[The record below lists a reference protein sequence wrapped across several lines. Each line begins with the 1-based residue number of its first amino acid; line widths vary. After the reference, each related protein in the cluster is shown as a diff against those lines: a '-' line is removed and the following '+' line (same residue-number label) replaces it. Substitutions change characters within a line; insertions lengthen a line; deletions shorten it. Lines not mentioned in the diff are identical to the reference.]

1 MNSKRSEEIQEQYED
16 ALFTMLMDE
25 YAQANGEKLLEE
37 FQAAEA
43 RGEVPDIPE
52 ELDKKCRGMIRQRFA
67 KRRSLER
74 NRRIIKRIGNI
85 AAAFFIV
92 VGAMATVVLSV
103 EALRTPVINFFWE
116 QKDNYTV
123 IGYDE
128 QRECLSNP
136 LDDKE
141 NEEDT
146 PLSGL
151 LPSDYA
157 LVKYYIKDNSSYTC
171 MFTNA
176 NGASVTYQISPGN
189 GLLTYDS
196 EDADVREIEIAGC
209 DGILV
214 SKDGYKLLWFVPEQE
229 MTYQL
234 CATALTLDEVWKIAE
249 TIAGRETE

>member
-116 QKDNYTV
+116 QKGHFTTV
-123 IGYDE
+123 GYDE
-128 QRECLSNP
+128 QNNTQHDSVEEA
-136 LDDKE
+136 DDE
-141 NEEDT
+141 QT
-146 PLSGL
+146 ALSGL
-151 LPSDYA
+151 LPAGYSLEKCYR
-157 LVKYYIKDNSSYTC
+157 KDNGVYAC
-171 MFTNA
+171 MYCSHSGSNVVF
-176 NGASVTYQISPGN
+176 QINPGN

-196 EDADVREIEIAGC
+196 EDADVREIEVAGYN
-209 DGILV
+209 GILV

-234 CATALTLDEVWKIAE
+234 RATALTLDEVWIIAE
-249 TIAGRETE
+249 TIAEREME